1 MLVVRV
7 TVLVWVVRKRT
18 VIRWVV
24 VVLAVVRIEVVVAA
38 AIGVVGLLVIRH
50 NLTAL
55 VLAVIPVA
63 AAVPVTPHRMY

>member
-1 MLVVRV
+1 L
-7 TVLVWVVRKRT
+7 
-18 VIRWVV
+18 
-24 VVLAVVRIEVVVAA
+24 RIQVVVAA

-63 AAVPVTPHRMY
+63 AAVLVTRQMKCLLCFTLKVLTQEMARWSFHGLRRP

>member
-1 MLVVRV
+1 
-7 TVLVWVVRKRT
+7 
-18 VIRWVV
+18 
-24 VVLAVVRIEVVVAA
+24 VVLALLRIQVVVAA